1 MDVLNMTAGK
11 GVPKVLLF
19 LAEGFEDLE
28 AVSVLDVCG
37 WTQYREHIPK
47 VRVVTTGIR
56 PEVKGRFGLQI
67 RPDLLLRDVRPGE
80 YAALAIPGGFF
91 SAGYGEAHDPL
102 LYQVARSIHGA
113 GGTIATMCVGILPVA
128 EAGLLRGKAAT
139 TYFLSRHRDHA
150 ERLRASG
157 CTPARGPIE
166 VCDRIISCSGPAHS
180 VEVALL
186 LLESLIGP
194 EAGREVRR
202 FMAGME

>member
-37 WTQYREHIPK
+37 WTQYREHIPR

-67 RPDLLLRDVRPGE
+67 RPDVLLRDVRPGE

-102 LYQVARSIHGA
+102 LYEIARSIRGA

-139 TYFLSRHRDHA
+139 TYFLSRHHDHA

-166 VCDRIISCSGPAHS
+166 VCDRIISCSGPAQS

>member
-1 MDVLNMTAGK
+1 MDVLNMTADK
-11 GVPKVLLF
+11 GALKVLMF

-37 WTQYREHIPK
+37 WTEYREHIPK

-67 RPDLLLRDVRPGE
+67 RPDVLLRDVRPGE

-102 LYQVARSIHGA
+102 LYEIARSIRGA

-139 TYFLSRHRDHA
+139 TYFLSRHHDHA

-166 VCDRIISCSGPAHS
+166 VCDRIISCSGPAQS

>member
-1 MDVLNMTAGK
+1 MTADK

-19 LAEGFEDLE
+19 LAGGFEDLE
-28 AVSVLDVCG
+28 AVSILDVCG
-37 WTQYREHIPK
+37 WTEYREHIPK

-67 RPDLLLRDVRPGE
+67 RLDLLLKDVRPGDF
-80 YAALAIPGGFF
+80 AALAIPGGFF
-91 SAGYGEAHDPL
+91 SAGYGEAFDPL
-102 LYQVARSIHGA
+102 LYEIARSIHGA

-128 EAGLLRGKAAT
+128 EAGLLQGKSAT
-139 TYFLSRHRDHA
+139 TYFLSRNHDHA
-150 ERLRASG
+150 ERLRALG
-157 CTPARGPIE
+157 CTPTQGSIE
-166 VCDRIISCSGPAHS
+166 VCDRIISCSGPAQS
-180 VEVALL
+180 VDVALL